1 LAGEHL
7 VPLVRLTASQWIEQ
21 HRRGAAAMVA
31 GRRHLVARRES
42 TGQAALVEV
51 DVEEPDVR
59 CAVVDG
65 RLDAEDLARLLSGF
79 RGQPIPHTP
88 AMRCMRASSDGDASA
103 YVFDEHS
110 GMVHILD

>member
-1 LAGEHL
+1 
-7 VPLVRLTASQWIEQ
+7 VCLTASQWIEQ

-31 GRRHLVARRES
+31 GRRHVVAHRES
-42 TGQAALVEV
+42 TGQAAFVEV

-65 RLDAEDLARLLSGF
+65 RLDAEDLVRLLSGF

-88 AMRCMRASSDGDASA
+88 TMHYVRASSGGDASA

-110 GMVHILD
+110 GTVYILD